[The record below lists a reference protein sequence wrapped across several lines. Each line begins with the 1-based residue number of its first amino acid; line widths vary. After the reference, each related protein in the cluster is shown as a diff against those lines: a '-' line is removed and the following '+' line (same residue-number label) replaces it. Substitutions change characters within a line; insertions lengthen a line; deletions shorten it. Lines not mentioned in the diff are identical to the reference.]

1 MLRRDNARVAERGED
16 GEDGDMPG
24 PSTPPPVV
32 LPADE
37 ARAWLVSHLGLAA
50 PAYPSGAKGVRALLR
65 HLRHIQ
71 LDPLDVIGTNADLV
85 ALARV
90 EGIARGDVYRHL
102 FPGHAFEHW
111 AKERCLLPASAFPHY
126 RERSLETPW
135 WHLATRLERLPE
147 GVLQAVR
154 DEVEARGPITAA
166 ELTQHGA
173 VKPLDWSGW
182 KGTGRATSM
191 ALEVLWTRCEV
202 VVCGRGPGGKR
213 YDVPHRA
220 LPKVARSPAGYS
232 GSEGFFRHALLERV
246 EAAGLLSRASGAHW
260 STLSPVRTSELP
272 DALLREG
279 VLEEVVLPG
288 SPRRYLVP
296 ADFRSRPVS
305 TPDERMRILG
315 PLEPLLWDRALVK
328 HAFGFEYV
336 WEVYKPANQ
345 RRWGWYVCPLLHRG
359 RLVGRLEARVA
370 DGVLRVDNLWREKG
384 VKLDDAALDEALA
397 RHASACGAVKVRR
410 PRARVG

>member
-1 MLRRDNARVAERGED
+1 MLEH
-16 GEDGDMPG
+16 MPR
-24 PSTPPPVV
+24 PATPPPLV

-37 ARAWLVSHLGLAA
+37 ARAWLLSHLGLAA
-50 PAYPSGAKGVRALLR
+50 PAYPPGPEGVRALLR
-65 HLRHIQ
+65 QLRHIQ
-71 LDPLDVIGTNADLV
+71 LDPLDVLGTNADLV

-90 EGIARGDVYRHL
+90 EGLARGDVYRHL
-102 FPGHAFEHW
+102 YPGHAFEHW

-135 WHLATRLERLPE
+135 WNLATRLERLPE
-147 GVLQAVR
+147 SVLHAVR

-166 ELTQHGA
+166 ELTHHGA
-173 VKPLDWSGW
+173 VQPLDWSGW

-220 LPKVARSPAGYS
+220 LPHVARAPVPSPGP
-232 GSEGFFRHALLERV
+232 EGFSRWALLERV

-260 STLSPVRTSELP
+260 SSLSSVRTSPLP

-279 VLEEVVLPG
+279 ALEELVLPG
-288 SPRRYLVP
+288 SPRRYLAP
-296 ADFRSRPVS
+296 AGFRSRPLAE
-305 TPDERMRILG
+305 PDARMRILG

-336 WEVYKPANQ
+336 WEVYKPAEQ

-370 DGVLRVDNLWREKG
+370 DGVLRVDNLWKEKG